1 MTDLCPFPSSSCP
14 FAFGCTHTD
23 RLRCWQCLAWT
34 HRGATRNAV
43 RGGFMRSAWPEDLL
57 GPDLDDRIWAEV
69 TAESFNK
76 LTAESFNKF
85 VVASASKSCVNFKSI
100 SRSTWPWLPQRRR
113 AVEEPLVQPCRCRG
127 SMGGV
132 HASCVEAW
140 VEYHRRSTFQGAEAP
155 CCPVCRYPY
164 GGRNMAPG
172 PKVLFRHLTRC
183 FGQQLLLTLSEA
195 LRFAI
200 LGTLLVHFCRRPT
213 VASPLETNDWR
224 HWLRRPAAEPPEL
237 HTLAVLLISLPPHRA
252 PPHRRMLQRLFT
264 SDTWRLAR
272 HVAEL
277 LATVL
282 LLGCRCFYG
291 DLPFACF
298 LPVGLLAILPIC
310 QLALWYRPTDWCREG
325 ALMSAPLLLALELGQ
340 LAWQCR
346 YRFFNVRDGPMHLL
360 IALIACPLALLR
372 SSLKPALMLFM
383 AHSAAG
389 ALASR
394 DWRPGNTWFY
404 AVMEAFSLAVEQKW
418 ITLLLL
424 LLALR
429 ALQRAAVD
437 PPPPMPRNGI
447 GSLLLQGPMWWCSLL
462 VIGEASGL
470 LLRELGPVR
479 DGARQVSVASLAW
492 LVLLLLLAC
501 SVNWSRCCSDY
512 RRWQRRNTT
521 FVLAL
526 EREQGTE
533 VFFSIQNSFFAI
545 RFVRGPLNGSASTT
559 FLDSPRLAGCRQTW
573 HGALVVRKD
582 ETPWRNPPNPLV
594 SVADVSGEPA
604 ADQVAPAALVPL
616 ALSTPRAQD
625 LAAPAALPMDFASM
639 ESIVTSSHM
648 SPKVKA
654 TWQLE
659 TPLPSDGHDRT
670 QSGKSRGYKSA
681 MDLLQSK
688 QLGSQGLAG
697 CDRSQAGKSRGYKS
711 ALDLLRPKQI
721 VSQGPTAERILGA
734 ESQGMQGYCSEFP

>member
-1 MTDLCPFPSSSCP
+1 M
-14 FAFGCTHTD
+14 
-23 RLRCWQCLAWT
+23 
-34 HRGATRNAV
+34 
-43 RGGFMRSAWPEDLL
+43 MSARMVPNQL
-57 GPDLDDRIWAEV
+57 GRAEV
-69 TAESFNK
+69 LE
-76 LTAESFNKF
+76 
-85 VVASASKSCVNFKSI
+85 CWI
-100 SRSTWPWLPQRRR
+100 CRDRSPE
-113 AVEEPLVQPCRCRG
+113 ALVQPCRCRG

-200 LGTLLVHFCRRPT
+200 LGTLLVHFCRRP
-213 VASPLETNDWR
+213 VPSPLETNDWR
-224 HWLRRPAAEPPEL
+224 HWQNWLKRSTEPPEWQNESSTWSSIAGMLLCLFLL

-252 PPHRRMLQRLFT
+252 PPERRVLQRLFT

-291 DLPFACF
+291 DLPFTCF

-325 ALMSAPLLLALELGQ
+325 ALMLGCLMSAPLLLTLELGQ

-346 YRFFNVRDGPMHLL
+346 YRFFNVRDGPTHLL

-383 AHSAAG
+383 AHSAVLTLCLLGRCCCQGWSRRFPRFATLRALRSLCRRCHRCRRRPRLGPFLREPDTATETAQLQQPEAG

-394 DWRPGNTWFY
+394 NDWRPGNTWFY
-404 AVMEAFSLAVEQKW
+404 AVMVALEAFSLAVEQKW

-526 EREQGTE
+526 EREDE
-533 VFFSIQNSFFAI
+533 V
-545 RFVRGPLNGSASTT
+545 
-559 FLDSPRLAGCRQTW
+559 
-573 HGALVVRKD
+573 
-582 ETPWRNPPNPLV
+582 
-594 SVADVSGEPA
+594 
-604 ADQVAPAALVPL
+604 
-616 ALSTPRAQD
+616 
-625 LAAPAALPMDFASM
+625 
-639 ESIVTSSHM
+639 
-648 SPKVKA
+648 
-654 TWQLE
+654 
-659 TPLPSDGHDRT
+659 
-670 QSGKSRGYKSA
+670 
-681 MDLLQSK
+681 
-688 QLGSQGLAG
+688 
-697 CDRSQAGKSRGYKS
+697 
-711 ALDLLRPKQI
+711 
-721 VSQGPTAERILGA
+721 
-734 ESQGMQGYCSEFP
+734 